1 MKKIISTVFAA
12 IIALAL
18 APMAQAGLYTNSF
31 GTLIIELSDID
42 DASSGPYLFGAGQ
55 MIDFFGATYGGLYV
69 STNGYVTFGT
79 GHTAYE
85 SEAIDTQTVGPMIA
99 GLFTDLDTSG
109 DPSSNIY
116 VNTSTTGE
124 IIVTYDMVTHSG
136 NLALRSTFQLLIR
149 SDQKSIPAGQG
160 QLGFFYGEINDN
172 SLVSAGF
179 GDGFAEVNPGEVSF
193 ASLVD
198 GTTLSNNDPRYF
210 TLNGGGTVDPP
221 PTGVPEPSSLALLM
235 LGIAGV
241 LHRSRRRVV

>member
-1 MKKIISTVFAA
+1 MKKIISTVFA
-12 IIALAL
+12 IIALAI

-31 GTLIIELSDID
+31 GTLITELSDTD

-55 MIDFFGATYGGLYV
+55 TIDFFGATYGGLYV
-69 STNGYVTFGT
+69 STNGYVTFDT
-79 GHTAYE
+79 GHTIFE

-124 IIVTYDMVTHSG
+124 IVVTYDMVTHSPT

-160 QLGFFYGEINDN
+160 QLGFFYGEINDD

-221 PTGVPEPSSLALLM
+221 PTGVAEPSSLALLM

-241 LHRSRRRVV
+241 LHRFRRRLV